1 MPNETPVCDLVFKA
15 LAHPARRAVVEQLSR
30 GNASMS
36 ELAEPADMAL
46 PSFLQH
52 LQVLED
58 AGLIDSEKVGR
69 TRTYQLNPERLIMTE
84 HWMDA
89 QRKQWE
95 SRLDR
100 LDNFLLSQ
108 KEQQPK

>member
-1 MPNETPVCDLVFKA
+1 MT
-15 LAHPARRAVVEQLSR
+15 
-30 GNASMS
+30 
-36 ELAEPADMAL
+36 ELAEPAEMAL

-84 HWMDA
+84 HWMDT

-100 LDNFLLSQ
+100 LDQFLLSQ
-108 KEQQPK
+108 KEQQSK